1 MPWQERFMMNYILDT
16 VKRYP
21 VLEGCIED
29 IQAAVDA
36 IVDMRQNGSKLLL
49 CGNGGS
55 AADCE
60 HISGEFLKGFL
71 KKRPYE
77 KGELDLDDE
86 ILSKLQKGIPAIPL
100 TSLSASLSAFNNDVD
115 PDLNYA
121 QLVQALGAVG
131 DVFLGIST
139 SGNAKNVSCAAK
151 TANAL
156 GMITIG
162 LTGKNGGLLKDICDI
177 CIKVPETET
186 YKIQELHLPVYHAI
200 CAQVEE
206 NLFER

>member
-1 MPWQERFMMNYILDT
+1 MNYVEDT

-21 VLEGCIED
+21 ILENCADD
-29 IQAAVDA
+29 IFAAVDV
-36 IVDMRQNGSKLLL
+36 ITEMYERENKLLL

-55 AADCE
+55 CADCE

-77 KGELDLDDE
+77 KDELDLEDE

-100 TSLSASLSAFNNDVD
+100 TSLTASLSAFNNDVD
-115 PDLNYA
+115 PNLNYA
-121 QLVQALGAVG
+121 QLVQALGNLG

-139 SGNAKNVSCAAK
+139 SGNANNVAFGAK
-151 TANAL
+151 TAKAKGL
-156 GMITIG
+156 FTIG
-162 LTGKNGGLLKDICDI
+162 LTGEKGGLLNEICDI
-177 CIKVPETET
+177 CIKVPENET

-206 NLFER
+206 NIFER

>member
-1 MPWQERFMMNYILDT
+1 MNYVLDT
-16 VKRYP
+16 IKRYP
-21 VLEGCIED
+21 ILEACKED
-29 IQAAVDA
+29 ILAAVDA
-36 IVDMRQNGSKLLL
+36 ISQMYENGSKLLL

-77 KGELDLDDE
+77 KGELDLEED

-100 TSLSASLSAFNNDVD
+100 TSLSSSLSAFNNDVD

-121 QLVQALGAVG
+121 QLVQALGATG

-139 SGNAKNVSCAAK
+139 SGNAKNVSLAAK
-151 TANAL
+151 TANAKGL
-156 GMITIG
+156 ITIG
-162 LTGKNGGLLKDICDI
+162 LTGEKGGLLKDICDI
-177 CIKVPETET
+177 CIRVPENET

-200 CAQVEE
+200 CAQVEA
-206 NLFER
+206 NFFER

>member
-1 MPWQERFMMNYILDT
+1 MNYVEDT

-21 VLEGCIED
+21 ILENCADD
-29 IQAAVDA
+29 IQAAVDV
-36 IVDMRQNGSKLLL
+36 ITEMYERENKLLL

-55 AADCE
+55 CADCE

-77 KGELDLDDE
+77 KGELDLEDE
-86 ILSKLQKGIPAIPL
+86 ILSKLQKGISAIPL
-100 TSLSASLSAFNNDVD
+100 TSLTASLSAFNNDVD
-115 PDLNYA
+115 PNLNYA
-121 QLVQALGAVG
+121 QLVQALGNLG

-139 SGNAKNVSCAAK
+139 SGNAKNVAFAAK
-151 TANAL
+151 TAKAKGL
-156 GMITIG
+156 FTIG
-162 LTGKNGGLLKDICDI
+162 LTGEKGGLLNEICDI
-177 CIKVPETET
+177 CIKVPENET

-206 NLFER
+206 NIFER

>member
-1 MPWQERFMMNYILDT
+1 MNYVEDT

-21 VLEGCIED
+21 ILENCADD
-29 IQAAVDA
+29 IQAAVNV
-36 IVDMRQNGSKLLL
+36 ITEMYERGSKLLL

-55 AADCE
+55 CADCE
-60 HISGEFLKGFL
+60 HISGEFLKGFM

-77 KGELDLDDE
+77 KGELDLEDE

-100 TSLSASLSAFNNDVD
+100 TSLTASLSAFNNDVD
-115 PDLNYA
+115 PQLNYA
-121 QLVQALGAVG
+121 QLVQALGNLG

-139 SGNAKNVSCAAK
+139 SGNAKNVAFAAK
-151 TANAL
+151 TAKAKGL
-156 GMITIG
+156 FTIG
-162 LTGKNGGLLKDICDI
+162 LTGEKGGLLNEICDI
-177 CIKVPETET
+177 CIKVPENET

-206 NLFER
+206 NIFER

>member
-1 MPWQERFMMNYILDT
+1 MNYVLDT
-16 VKRYP
+16 IERYP
-21 VLEGCIED
+21 ILEASKED
-29 IQAAVDA
+29 ILAAVDA
-36 IVDMRQNGSKLLL
+36 ISQMYENGGKLLL

-77 KGELDLDDE
+77 KGELDLEDE
-86 ILSKLQKGIPAIPL
+86 VLLKLQKGIPAIPL
-100 TSLSASLSAFNNDVD
+100 TSLSSSLSAFNNDVD

-121 QLVQALGAVG
+121 QLVQALGATG

-139 SGNAKNVSCAAK
+139 SGNAKNVALAAK
-151 TANAL
+151 CANAKGL
-156 GMITIG
+156 ITIG
-162 LTGKNGGLLKDICDI
+162 LTGKKGGLLKDICDI
-177 CIKVPETET
+177 SIKVPETET

-200 CAQVEE
+200 CAQVEA
-206 NLFER
+206 NFFER

>member
-1 MPWQERFMMNYILDT
+1 MNYVLDT

-21 VLEGCIED
+21 VLEICADE

-36 IVDMRQNGSKLLL
+36 ISTMYEKGNKLLL

-55 AADCE
+55 CSDCE

-77 KGELDLDDE
+77 ENELDLDED

-100 TSLSASLSAFNNDVD
+100 TSLTASLSAFNNDVD
-115 PDLNYA
+115 PTLNYA
-121 QLVQALGAVG
+121 QLVQSLGNMG

-139 SGNAKNVSCAAK
+139 SGNAKNVAAAAK
-151 TANAL
+151 TAKAKGL
-156 GMITIG
+156 ITIG
-162 LTGKNGGLLKDICDI
+162 LTGEKGGLLNDICDI
-177 CIKVPETET
+177 CIKVPESET

-206 NLFER
+206 NFFKR

>member
-1 MPWQERFMMNYILDT
+1 MNYVLDT
-16 VKRYP
+16 IKRYP
-21 VLEGCIED
+21 ILEGCKDD
-29 IQAAVDA
+29 ILAAVDA
-36 IVDMRQNGSKLLL
+36 ISKMHQNGKKLLL

-77 KGELDLDDE
+77 KGELDLDDD

-121 QLVQALGAVG
+121 QLVQALGSAG

-139 SGNAKNVSCAAK
+139 SGNAKNVSLAAK
-151 TANAL
+151 CAKAKGL
-156 GMITIG
+156 ITIG
-162 LTGKNGGLLKDICDI
+162 LTGEKGGLLKDICDI

-206 NLFER
+206 NFFER

>member
-1 MPWQERFMMNYILDT
+1 MMNYVLDT

-21 VLEGCIED
+21 VLEPCKDD

-36 IVDMRQNGSKLLL
+36 IVNMYESGSKLLL

-55 AADCE
+55 AADSE

-71 KKRPYE
+71 KKRPYAL
-77 KGELDLDDE
+77 GELALEDE

-100 TSLSASLSAFNNDVD
+100 TSLSASLTAFNNDVD
-115 PDLNYA
+115 PCLNYA
-121 QLVQALGAVG
+121 QLVQALGGTG
-131 DVFLGIST
+131 DVFMGIST
-139 SGNAKNVSCAAK
+139 SGNAKNVAYAAK
-151 TANAL
+151 TANAM
-156 GMITIG
+156 GMLTIG
-162 LTGKNGGLLKDICDI
+162 LTGGKGGILKEICNITI
-177 CIKVPETET
+177 CVPESET

-206 NLFER
+206 IIFGE

>member
-1 MPWQERFMMNYILDT
+1 MNYVLDT
-16 VKRYP
+16 IKRYP
-21 VLEGCIED
+21 ILEGCKDD
-29 IQAAVDA
+29 ILAAVDA
-36 IVDMRQNGSKLLL
+36 ISQMHQNGKKLLL

-77 KGELDLDDE
+77 KGELDLEDD

-121 QLVQALGAVG
+121 QLVQALGSAC

-139 SGNAKNVSCAAK
+139 SGNAKNVSLAAK
-151 TANAL
+151 CAKAKGL
-156 GMITIG
+156 LTIG
-162 LTGKNGGLLKDICDI
+162 LTGEKGGLLKDICDI
-177 CIKVPETET
+177 CIRVPENET

-206 NLFER
+206 NFFER

>member
-1 MPWQERFMMNYILDT
+1 MNYVLDT

-21 VLEGCIED
+21 VLESCKDD

-36 IVDMRQNGSKLLL
+36 ISSMYENGSKLLL

-55 AADCE
+55 CSDCE

-77 KGELDLDDE
+77 ENELDLDED

-100 TSLSASLSAFNNDVD
+100 TSLTASLSAFNNDVD
-115 PDLNYA
+115 PALNYA
-121 QLVQALGAVG
+121 QLVQALGNIG

-139 SGNAKNVSCAAK
+139 SGNAKNVAAAAK
-151 TANAL
+151 TANAKGL
-156 GMITIG
+156 ITIG
-162 LTGKNGGLLKDICDI
+162 LTGEKGGLLKDICDI
-177 CIKVPETET
+177 CIKVPESET

-206 NLFER
+206 NFFER

>member
-1 MPWQERFMMNYILDT
+1 MNYVLDT

-21 VLEGCIED
+21 VLESCKDD

-36 IVDMRQNGSKLLL
+36 ISLMHENGGKLLL

-55 AADCE
+55 CSDCE

-77 KGELDLDDE
+77 ANELDLDED

-100 TSLSASLSAFNNDVD
+100 TSLTASLSAFNNDVD
-115 PDLNYA
+115 PALNYA
-121 QLVQALGAVG
+121 QLVQALGNLG

-139 SGNAKNVSCAAK
+139 SGNAKNVAAAAK
-151 TANAL
+151 TANAKGL
-156 GMITIG
+156 ITIG
-162 LTGKNGGLLKDICDI
+162 LTGEKGGLLKDICDI

-206 NLFER
+206 NFFER